1 MSLTTALD
9 DLRRAN
15 TELGGA
21 VAELAMTVL
30 EDRPIASE
38 VAVVDNLGEVVSELQ
53 ASVVEVHTELQ
64 RVTDVRQLPVRLPQ
78 IDLAVTA
85 CTSRYWR
92 DLRAH
97 APLAE
102 LRATARGRGVEWRT
116 WQRSVEQS
124 QLRCEP
130 YVDRVSDSVRAA
142 WREVGELLS
151 LYIPGVES
159 LPAPVSSETPSPDWT
174 GPASTT
180 TRRTS

>member
-9 DLRRAN
+9 DMRSAN
-15 TELGGA
+15 AALSGA

-38 VAVVDNLGEVVSELQ
+38 VAVVDNLGELVSELQ
-53 ASVVEVHTELQ
+53 ASVVEAHEELQ

-78 IDLAVTA
+78 IDLSVAAFST
-85 CTSRYWR
+85 RYWR

-102 LRATARGRGVEWRT
+102 LRATARGRGIEWRT

-130 YVDRVSDSVRAA
+130 HLYRAVASVRAA

-151 LYIPGVES
+151 LYLPGAES
-159 LPAPVSSETPSPDWT
+159 PPVSDPTESQLPATSGSTT
-174 GPASTT
+174 TT
-180 TRRTS
+180 TRRPS

>member
-9 DLRRAN
+9 DMRRAN
-15 TELGGA
+15 ADLSRA
-21 VAELAMTVL
+21 IAELAMTVL

-38 VAVVDNLGEVVSELQ
+38 VAVVDNLGEIVSELQ
-53 ASVVEVHTELQ
+53 ASVVEAQGALD

-78 IDLAVTA
+78 IDQVVTA
-85 CTSRYWR
+85 YTARYWR

-130 YVDRVSDSVRAA
+130 YIDQATESVRCA

-151 LYIPGVES
+151 LYIPGAES
-159 LPAPVSSETPSPDWT
+159 LPAPDSSEIPSPEWS